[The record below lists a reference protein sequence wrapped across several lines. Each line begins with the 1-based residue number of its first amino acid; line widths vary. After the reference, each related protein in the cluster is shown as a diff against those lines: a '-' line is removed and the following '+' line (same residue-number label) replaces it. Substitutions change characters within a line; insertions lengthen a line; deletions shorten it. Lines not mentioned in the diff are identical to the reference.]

1 MTEFVYL
8 HGFASGPS
16 SQKAS
21 AFKKKFK
28 EIGISIYIP
37 DLEGGNFENMTLS
50 SQLNIIFNLLN
61 QLNSKEVCLIGSSMG
76 GYLAS
81 LVAELRDEVKA
92 AYLIAPGFNFLD
104 RWMNNVKLD
113 FNDETSWK
121 SKIPVFHYRYF
132 ETKYI
137 CSDIFKDAKNWG
149 STSFNREIP
158 SRIIH
163 GIYDEV
169 VPIDVS
175 KKFIASR
182 PWCSLK
188 ELDSDHGL
196 LSHLE
201 WMPNDCMEF
210 FKKLDLLSM
219 KKKLKAD

>member
-21 AFKKKFK
+21 AFKNKFK
-28 EIGISIYIP
+28 EVEVSINIP

-50 SQLNIIFNLLN
+50 SQINIIFNLLN
-61 QLNSKEVCLIGSSMG
+61 QLKCKEVYLIGSSMG
-76 GYLAS
+76 GYIAS
-81 LVAELRDEVKA
+81 LVAEMREEVKA
-92 AYLIAPGFNFLD
+92 IYLIAPGFNFLD
-104 RWMNNVKLD
+104 RWMRNMKLD
-113 FNDETSWK
+113 FNDEASWK
-121 SKIPVFHYRYF
+121 SKIPVFHYRYC

-137 CSDIFKDAKNWG
+137 CSDIFKDAKNWS

-201 WMPNDCMEF
+201 WIINDCIEF
-210 FKKLDLLSM
+210 FKKQGVLSTI
-219 KKKLKAD
+219 KKFKN